1 MIEYIKHNLVEVS
14 AFVLIAAFFLVA
26 FLYLKDK
33 RNRYKVRFYFNYL
46 LYKLGI
52 RKKISS
58 SYISNIHVRECYEP
72 LVDLV
77 KHPKIFLNDATL
89 EHPVLLRK
97 SVAMKLS
104 KVADSLPEG
113 VYLKVYS
120 AFCSRI
126 AVYNIWKQEEERLT
140 KENPH
145 MNRGELLN
153 LVNSKVSSPTVN
165 MGGHDTGAAVSVAL
179 CDVNRN
185 DFDFG
190 TKIREKIQ
198 NVSLTKEQKENRK
211 MLKKFMKSQRF
222 VNDPTRWWHFS
233 YRDKSWS
240 AYKGK
245 RRGAV
250 YGAVEKEFENVGYV
264 CVVKT
269 EIKSV
274 NIK

>member
-14 AFVLIAAFFLVA
+14 VCILLVSFLVVVL
-26 FLYLKDK
+26 LYLRNK
-33 RNRYKVRFYFNYL
+33 RNRYKVKFYLNYL
-46 LYKLGI
+46 SYKLGI
-52 RKKISS
+52 KERISKI
-58 SYISNIHVRECYEP
+58 YISNIHARECYEP

-97 SVAMKLS
+97 SVAMKLY
-104 KVADSLPEG
+104 KVADKLPEG

-120 AFCSRI
+120 AFRSRI
-126 AVYNIWKQEEERLT
+126 AIYNIWKQEEERIT

-153 LVNSKVSSPTVN
+153 LVNSKVSSPKVN
-165 MGGHDTGAAVSVAL
+165 MGGHDTGAAVDISL
-179 CDVNRN
+179 CDVECN
-185 DFDFG
+185 DLDFG
-190 TKIREKIQ
+190 TKVHETH
-198 NVSLTKEQKENRK
+198 NESLTKEQKANRK
-211 MLKKFMKSQRF
+211 MLKKFMKSQKF

-233 YRDKSWS
+233 YGDKSWS
-240 AYKGK
+240 AYNGK
-245 RRGAV
+245 RNGAI
-250 YGAVEKEFENVGYV
+250 YGAVEKEFENIGYV
-264 CVVKT
+264 SVIKT